1 MLTDRDLKELLGYQ
15 AKSPVLSIYLD
26 TDPGKGSADAY
37 KLHLRSMLKEIDLPR
52 DVEAVLRYFDHE
64 HDWFGKSV
72 ALFSCQSED
81 FFRAYPLAVPLRSRV
96 RVSDRP
102 HVKPLA
108 DLLDSY
114 GGYGVVLLDKQGARL
129 FSFNLVEL
137 REQEGVCGESVRRT
151 KPGGG

>member
-1 MLTDRDLKELLGYQ
+1 MLTDRDLKELLSYQ

-26 TDPGKGSADAY
+26 IDPGKGGADVH
-37 KLHLRSMLKEIDLPR
+37 KLHLRSMLKEVDLPA

-72 ALFSCQSED
+72 ALFSCQPED
-81 FFRAYPLAVPLRSRV
+81 FFRVYPLAVPLRSRV
-96 RVSDRP
+96 RVSDHP

-114 GGYGVVLLDKQGARL
+114 GGYGVNYA
-129 FSFNLVEL
+129 N
-137 REQEGVCGESVRRT
+137 RR
-151 KPGGG
+151 GS